1 MATLTAFRFET
12 VDGADNALGV
22 VPMLQEQQLITILD
36 AAVVSWPKGKNRPST
51 RQVVPPTG
59 AQLLDGTF
67 WGMLFGLIFFVPVL
81 DTGRREE
88 MERLTSALSDVGID
102 EDFIYRLRSKL
113 TEGTSALFVLSRDA
127 VMDRINDAAKG
138 KKPDVIAINLRR
150 DEEKKLRNLFG
161 PASSTP
167 TVRPLVKF

>member
-1 MATLTAFRFET
+1 MATLTAFRFDS

-22 VPMLQEQQLITILD
+22 IPMLQEQQLLAILD
-36 AAVVSWPKGKNRPST
+36 AALVSWPKGKNRPST
-51 RQVVPPTG
+51 RQVVLPTG
-59 AQLLDGTF
+59 TQLLDGTF

-102 EDFIYRLRSKL
+102 EDFIYQLRSKL

-127 VMDRINDAAKG
+127 VMDKINDASEG
-138 KKPDVIAINLRR
+138 KKPDLIAINLRR
-150 DEEKKLRNLFG
+150 DEEMKLRKLFG

-167 TVRPLVKF
+167 IGHP